1 MNDNHK
7 KIKRM
12 TLTAMLFGVAIVL
25 TLVESWI
32 PLPIAVPGVKLG
44 LANIVV
50 MYCVIVVGEKHAL
63 GIVLLK
69 SFFVMLTRGGVAMA
83 LSLTGGIFSLVTMIL
98 LMAIFKDKISYL
110 LLSVAGA
117 IAFNA
122 GQMLAV
128 SAIYS
133 TINMMYFLPFL
144 LLAAIGS
151 GILTATLLNAFMPM
165 VTRMRLR

>member
-1 MNDNHK
+1 MSDNHN

-32 PLPIAVPGVKLG
+32 PLPIGVPGVKLG

-69 SFFVMLTRGGVAMA
+69 SFFVLITRGGVAMA
-83 LSLTGGIFSLVTMIL
+83 LSLTGGMMSLVVMII
-98 LMAIFKDKISYL
+98 LMGVFKDKISYL
-110 LLSVAGA
+110 LLSVCGA

-122 GQMLAV
+122 GQVIAV

-133 TINMMYFLPFL
+133 TINMVYFFPL
-144 LLAAIGS
+144 LLIAAVGT

-165 VTRMRLR
+165 VQRMRLR